1 MMRLTVNSKK
11 LMNFFINKKCLKGD
25 ESLTR
30 NTQTILK
37 RFYKEIQQAN
47 KVSEGVLMRDGYRL
61 SIERITTIAEIPKP
75 KLFNANAFPEEVR
88 KHIDE
93 TMQMCFSYTFSL
105 FNRDL
110 KVKFIVEEPNEELL
124 VHVYNDYVKKVLVW
138 FNFINKYAVERQCSK
153 SITVYIYLTSLKK
166 KLPESNIHIL
176 EENHVNTA
184 FTYTCQINSEIVVF
198 RKEEWL
204 KVLMHETMHNLALD
218 FSDMN
223 YKEVDSK
230 IVELFPVT
238 TRGNS
243 FEAYTEFWAE
253 ILNASFCSYYM
264 IPSMKKNA
272 ENEFIKNFEFFLQF
286 EKVFGI
292 FQMVK
297 TLNFMGL
304 KYEDLYSKNI
314 KSKMIRDTLYKEK
327 SNILS
332 YYVIRVI
339 LLNNWQ
345 DFLKWCN
352 THNKLNS
359 LIQFK
364 KTSENMQAYFD
375 FIKDNYNNVELLE
388 DVKKMEKIIMNLKK
402 TKKIKAGENNKE
414 IDFIEN
420 NMRMSI
426 TELG

>member
-1 MMRLTVNSKK
+1 MRLTVNSKK

-61 SIERITTIAEIPKP
+61 SIERITTITEIPKP

-110 KVKFIVEEPNEELL
+110 KVKFIVEEPNAELL

-138 FNFINKYAVERQCSK
+138 FNFINKYAIERQCSK

-176 EENHVNTA
+176 KENHVNTA

-304 KYEDLYSKNI
+304 KYEDLYSKNV
-314 KSKMIRDTLYKEK
+314 KSKIMRRTLYKEK

-364 KTSENMQAYFD
+364 KSSENMQAYFD

>member
-1 MMRLTVNSKK
+1 
-11 LMNFFINKKCLKGD
+11 
-25 ESLTR
+25 
-30 NTQTILK
+30 
-37 RFYKEIQQAN
+37 
-47 KVSEGVLMRDGYRL
+47 
-61 SIERITTIAEIPKP
+61 
-75 KLFNANAFPEEVR
+75 
-88 KHIDE
+88 
-93 TMQMCFSYTFSL
+93 MQMCFSYTFSL

-110 KVKFIVEEPNEELL
+110 KVKFIVEEPNAELL

-138 FNFINKYAVERQCSK
+138 FNFINKYAIERQCSK

-176 EENHVNTA
+176 KENHVNTA

-304 KYEDLYSKNI
+304 KYEDLYSKNV
-314 KSKMIRDTLYKEK
+314 KSKIMRRTLYKEK

-364 KTSENMQAYFD
+364 KSSENMQAYFD
-375 FIKDNYNNVELLE
+375 FIKDNYNNIELLE
-388 DVKKMEKIIMNLKK
+388 HVKKMEKIIMNL
-402 TKKIKAGENNKE
+402 
-414 IDFIEN
+414 
-420 NMRMSI
+420 
-426 TELG
+426 

>member
-1 MMRLTVNSKK
+1 MMRLTQNSKK
-11 LMNFFINKKCLKGD
+11 IMNFFLKKKYLKVN
-25 ESLTR
+25 EPLTK

-37 RFYKEIQQAN
+37 RFYKEINQSN
-47 KVSEGVLMRDGYRL
+47 KNAETLLMREGYRL
-61 SIERITTIAEIPKP
+61 SIERITTIAEIPRP
-75 KLFNANAFPEEVR
+75 KLFNASSFPKEVR

-105 FNRDL
+105 FNREL
-110 KVKFIVEEPNEELL
+110 KVKFIVEEPNAELL

-138 FNFINKYAVERQCSK
+138 FNFINKYAIEKQCSK

-166 KLPESNIHIL
+166 ELPQSNIHIL
-176 EENHVNTA
+176 EENNVNTA
-184 FTYTCQINSEIVVF
+184 FTYTCQINSEIVIF

-223 YKEVDSK
+223 YKEVDSR
-230 IVELFPVT
+230 IIQLFPSLDD
-238 TRGNS
+238 N
-243 FEAYTEFWAE
+243 
-253 ILNASFCSYYM
+253 L
-264 IPSMKKNA
+264 KNY
-272 ENEFIKNFEFFLQF
+272 EFFLQF
-286 EKVFGI
+286 EKAFGI

-304 KYEDLYSKNI
+304 EYQDLYSDDI
-314 KSKMIRDTLYKEK
+314 KSKIMRRTLYKEK

-345 DFLKWCN
+345 DFLKWCSI
-352 THNKLNS
+352 HNNSSS

-364 KTSENMQAYFD
+364 KTSENMEAYFE
-375 FIKDNYNNVELLE
+375 FIRNNYNNAELLS
-388 DVKKMEKIIMNLKK
+388 DVKKTEKIMMNLKK
-402 TKKIKAGENNKE
+402 TKKTKNGANNKE
-414 IDFIEN
+414 IYFI
-420 NMRMSI
+420 
-426 TELG
+426 

>member
-1 MMRLTVNSKK
+1 MR
-11 LMNFFINKKCLKGD
+11 
-25 ESLTR
+25 E
-30 NTQTILK
+30 
-37 RFYKEIQQAN
+37 
-47 KVSEGVLMRDGYRL
+47 GYRL
-61 SIERITTIAEIPKP
+61 SIERITTIAEIPRP
-75 KLFNANAFPEEVR
+75 KLFNASSFPKEVR

-105 FNRDL
+105 FNREL
-110 KVKFIVEEPNEELL
+110 KVKFIVEEPNAELL

-138 FNFINKYAVERQCSK
+138 FNFINKYAVEKQCSK

-166 KLPESNIHIL
+166 ELPESNIHIL
-176 EENHVNTA
+176 EQNNVNTA
-184 FTYTCQINSEIVVF
+184 FTHTCQINSEIVIF

-218 FSDMN
+218 FSDIN
-223 YKEVDSK
+223 YKEVDSR
-230 IVELFPVT
+230 IIQLFPVT

-253 ILNASFCSYYM
+253 ILNASFCSYYV

-272 ENEFIKNFEFFLQF
+272 ENEFLKNCEFFLQF
-286 EKVFGI
+286 EKAFGI

-304 KYEDLYSKNI
+304 EYQDLYSDDI
-314 KSKMIRDTLYKEK
+314 KSKIMRRTLYKEK

-345 DFLKWCN
+345 DFLKWC
-352 THNKLNS
+352 TIHNSSS

-364 KTSENMQAYFD
+364 KTSKNMDAYFE
-375 FIKDNYNNVELLE
+375 FIRNNYNNAELLS
-388 DVKKMEKIIMNLKK
+388 DVKKTEKIMMNLKK
-402 TKKIKAGENNKE
+402 TKKTKNGANNKE

-420 NMRMSI
+420 NMRMSV

>member
-1 MMRLTVNSKK
+1 MMRLTQNSKK
-11 LMNFFINKKCLKGD
+11 IMNFFLKKKYLKVN
-25 ESLTR
+25 EPLTK

-37 RFYKEIQQAN
+37 RFYKEINQSN
-47 KVSEGVLMRDGYRL
+47 KNTETLLMREGYRL
-61 SIERITTIAEIPKP
+61 SIERITTIAEIPRP
-75 KLFNANAFPEEVR
+75 KLFNASSFPKEVR

-105 FNRDL
+105 FNREL
-110 KVKFIVEEPNEELL
+110 KVKFIVEEPNAELL

-138 FNFINKYAVERQCSK
+138 FNFINKYAIEKQCSK

-166 KLPESNIHIL
+166 ELPQSNIHIL
-176 EENHVNTA
+176 EENNVNTA
-184 FTYTCQINSEIVVF
+184 FTYTCQINSEIVIF

-223 YKEVDSK
+223 YKEVDSR
-230 IVELFPVT
+230 IIQLFPVT

-272 ENEFIKNFEFFLQF
+272 ENEFLKNYEFFLQF
-286 EKVFGI
+286 EKAFGI

-304 KYEDLYSKNI
+304 EYQDLYSDDI
-314 KSKMIRDTLYKEK
+314 KSKIMRRTLYKEK

-345 DFLKWCN
+345 DFLKWCSI
-352 THNKLNS
+352 HNKSSS

-364 KTSENMQAYFD
+364 KTSENMDAYFE
-375 FIKDNYNNVELLE
+375 FIRNNYNNAELLS
-388 DVKKMEKIIMNLKK
+388 DVKKTEKIMMNLKK
-402 TKKIKAGENNKE
+402 TKKTKNGANNKE

-420 NMRMSI
+420 NMRMSV

>member
-1 MMRLTVNSKK
+1 MRLTVNSKK

>member
-61 SIERITTIAEIPKP
+61 SIERITTITEIPKP

-110 KVKFIVEEPNEELL
+110 KVKFIVEEPNAELL

-138 FNFINKYAVERQCSK
+138 FNFINKYAIERQCSK

-176 EENHVNTA
+176 KENHVNTA

-304 KYEDLYSKNI
+304 KYEDLYSKNV
-314 KSKMIRDTLYKEK
+314 KSKIMRRTLYKEK

-364 KTSENMQAYFD
+364 KSSENMQAYFD

>member
-1 MMRLTVNSKK
+1 MRLTVNSKK

-304 KYEDLYSKNI
+304 KYEDLYSKNV
-314 KSKMIRDTLYKEK
+314 KSKIIRDTLYKEK

-345 DFLKWCN
+345 NFLKWCN

-364 KTSENMQAYFD
+364 KTSENMQAYFE

>member
-1 MMRLTVNSKK
+1 MRLTVNSKK

-304 KYEDLYSKNI
+304 KYEDLYSKNV
-314 KSKMIRDTLYKEK
+314 KSKIIRDTLYKEK

-345 DFLKWCN
+345 NFLKWCN

-388 DVKKMEKIIMNLKK
+388 DVKKMEKIIMNFKK